1 MELLHNSIEDETV
14 GPSISRASRRRPAL
28 RFKWTDVQARLERR
42 MLGRLLLDG
51 MRWGVV
57 AGLIVIGYVTAA
69 GINTGVTALRDAG
82 AATNAQQLLAAS
94 AAHK

>member
-14 GPSISRASRRRPAL
+14 EPLISRAVRRRPAL
-28 RFKWTDVQARLERR
+28 RFKWTSVQARLERR
-42 MLGRLLLDG
+42 RLGRLLLDG

-57 AGLIVIGYVTAA
+57 AALIVTGYVTAA
-69 GINTGVTALRDAG
+69 GINTGVIALRDGG
-82 AATNAQQLLAAS
+82 AAANAQQLLATS